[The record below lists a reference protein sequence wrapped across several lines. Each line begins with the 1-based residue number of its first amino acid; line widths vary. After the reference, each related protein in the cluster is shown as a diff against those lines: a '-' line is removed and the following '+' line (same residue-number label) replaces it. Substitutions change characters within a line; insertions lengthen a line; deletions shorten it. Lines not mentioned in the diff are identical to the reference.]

1 MTTPVTHYGA
11 EWMALAAM
19 VEMSDDPGASA
30 LHRVIDRALAAHN
43 HDLQTATPP
52 SKLAYTTL
60 AELRITIDL
69 DAAERALHDR
79 ACAKTQLT
87 AGRLTVAKDGLG

>member
-1 MTTPVTHYGA
+1 MTAPVTHYGA
-11 EWMALAAM
+11 EWMELGAMLANIGDDGAPALY
-19 VEMSDDPGASA
+19 
-30 LHRVIDRALAAHN
+30 HVIERALAAHN
-43 HDLQTATPP
+43 RDLQTATPP